1 MVTTW
6 GNNTTS
12 RLSFW
17 PTYITKKKDGKM
29 LSQIRMHLSKWSNH
43 PLSLAGRIM
52 VYNQVVLSSIWYLAS
67 CMDLTEKTLII
78 AKATIRNYIWSGKRE
93 SCARAKVKWDTAIL
107 PIVQGGVKILDP
119 QWKASALLI
128 KLLTRGLSV
137 GYEPWKTLVH
147 YRVSQTKQS
156 RRSQWA
162 SHANWIMNSR
172 NIVKQGPCMWQGV
185 MRAWQTNQFG
195 IEQQDLHNWAEITRQ
210 PIFGNR
216 LLMND
221 SGIQWGIETKSNL
234 KLWMD
239 KGIKSLQDIAT
250 PRGYGWRPFAEQP
263 TLQGCHITLPTYANM
278 VRSVP
283 WAGSPPPPPS
293 IGQCLAP
300 KEKDGN
306 IRKIYHITPI
316 RIPGSNNILQGF
328 NGKTTTHRTA
338 HTHST
343 GDPW

>member
-1 MVTTW
+1 
-6 GNNTTS
+6 
-12 RLSFW
+12 
-17 PTYITKKKDGKM
+17 M

-93 SCARAKVKWDTAIL
+93 SCATAKVKWDTAIL

-195 IEQQDLHNWAEITRQ
+195 IEQ
-210 PIFGNR
+210 
-216 LLMND
+216 
-221 SGIQWGIETKSNL
+221 
-234 KLWMD
+234 
-239 KGIKSLQDIAT
+239 
-250 PRGYGWRPFAEQP
+250 
-263 TLQGCHITLPTYANM
+263 
-278 VRSVP
+278 
-283 WAGSPPPPPS
+283 
-293 IGQCLAP
+293 
-300 KEKDGN
+300 
-306 IRKIYHITPI
+306 
-316 RIPGSNNILQGF
+316 
-328 NGKTTTHRTA
+328 
-338 HTHST
+338 
-343 GDPW
+343 